1 MQLNYYKS
9 HRISKKQKRR
19 HGNLPNAT
27 QAIAESPTSEGE
39 IIQTPTET
47 RQQTF
52 LYKILSFGS
61 FLVPLCVNDS
71 GNNIPQTFRM
81 ENFTSGKLHLLPGY
95 KASNSVRK
103 HPTAPCHQ
111 SLATI
116 IQDAFI
122 LASCRI
128 CTLHT
133 WETQEAAYK
142 YLGPSIPQFIKHT
155 TVLSLPVPEQS
166 SI

>member
-9 HRISKKQKRR
+9 HRINEKKTKKTSWQLAKR
-19 HGNLPNAT
+19 N
-27 QAIAESPTSEGE
+27 TSYSRVPYVGGGE

-47 RQQTF
+47 RQQT
-52 LYKILSFGS
+52 FGS

-81 ENFTSGKLHLLPGY
+81 ENFTSGELHLLPGY

-155 TVLSLPVPEQS
+155 TA
-166 SI
+166 